1 MSRLALLP
9 IVLFLAALPL
19 AAVRA
24 SILGS
29 PGPSVSHEERF
40 RILLFS
46 RTAGFRHGSIAA
58 GIASVTQLGEKHGFV
73 VDATEN
79 PAEFTDE
86 NLDRYAVA
94 LFLNTTGTVL
104 DADQKAAF
112 ERFIAKGRGW
122 VGVHSA
128 SDTEYDWP
136 WYAGLVGA
144 YFKGHPAIQQ
154 ATILVHDRDHPS
166 TKMLPERWVRTDE
179 WYTFRDSP
187 RGRVHVLMSV
197 DERTYEGGGM
207 GDDHPIAWCHE
218 YRGGRAWYTALGHTN
233 ESYEE
238 PLFLEHLL
246 GGIRWAAGVEED
258 APAKAPAAAPA
269 SSSP

>member
-1 MSRLALLP
+1 MVRLMLVSLLSLLGLMP
-9 IVLFLAALPL
+9 KAAL
-19 AAVRA
+19 A
-24 SILGS
+24 SMEN
-29 PGPSVSHEERF
+29 GPEF
-40 RILLFS
+40 RVLLYS

-58 GIASVTQLGEKHGFV
+58 GIAAVTKLGEKHGFV
-73 VDATEN
+73 VDATED
-79 PAEFTDE
+79 PSEFTDE
-86 NLDRYAVA
+86 NLERYAVV

-104 DADQKAAF
+104 DAEQKAAF

-128 SDTEYDWP
+128 SDTEYEWP

-144 YFKGHPAIQQ
+144 YFKGHPAIQE

-246 GGIRWAAGVEED
+246 GGIRWAAGVEEG
-258 APAKAPAAAPA
+258 APAQAPAGTPV